1 MLYQAKNPHGGDVY
15 GEKIALDFSANANP
29 YGTPTGVIEAIQN
42 ALPQMR
48 QYPDPYCRELI
59 AAISAFEGV
68 SPSNILCGN
77 GAAELIYTY
86 CETTSPQTAV
96 ELAPTFSEYSLGLQR
111 CGCDIQRYSLNPEQN
126 FVLDDGFCS
135 FLDEVH
141 PEAVFLCN
149 PNNPTGQII
158 KQELLTD
165 ILAYTKQNNIRF
177 FLDECFLDL
186 SEEGKSLKPFL
197 KENPQLFILKAFT
210 KSFGMAGVRLGYCIS
225 TDEDLLRAMAETV
238 QPWNVSLLA
247 QAAGIAA
254 LKEQTFLQTARKTIF
269 IEKRWL
275 SAQLEQ
281 LRMKVC
287 PSSANY
293 LLFYG
298 PTDLHIALKQNG
310 IAIRNCD
317 NYHGLGAG
325 WYRIAVRL
333 HEENERLIQSME
345 RVLGKESLWRKT
357 L

>member
-15 GEKIALDFSANANP
+15 GEKIVLDFSANVNP
-29 YGTPTGVIEAIQN
+29 YGTPAGVIEAVQN

-48 QYPDPYCRELI
+48 QYPDPYCREMI
-59 AAISAFEGV
+59 SAISAFEDV
-68 SPSNILCGN
+68 PSSNILCGN

-86 CETTSPQTAV
+86 CEATSPRSAV
-96 ELAPTFSEYSLGLQR
+96 ELAPTFSEYSLGLRR
-111 CGCDIQRYSLNPEQN
+111 CGCDIHRYFLNPEQN
-126 FVLDDGFCS
+126 FVLDDGFCP
-135 FLDEVH
+135 FLDEVN

-158 KQELLTD
+158 KQGLLTD
-165 ILAYTKQNNIRF
+165 ILACTKQNNIRF

-186 SEEGKSLKPFL
+186 SEEGESMKPFL

-210 KSFGMAGVRLGYCIS
+210 KSFGMAGVRLGYCMS
-225 TDEDLLRAMAETV
+225 TDEDLLRAMSEAV
-238 QPWNVSLLA
+238 QPWNVSLFA

-269 IEKRWL
+269 KEKKWL
-275 SAQLEQ
+275 SARLLQLG
-281 LRMKVC
+281 MKVC

-298 PTDLHIALKQNG
+298 PADLHIALKQNG
-310 IAIRNCD
+310 IAIRSCD
-317 NYHGLGAG
+317 NYYGLGAG

-333 HEENERLIQSME
+333 HEENECLIQTME
-345 RVLGKESLWRKT
+345 RVLGKEIL
-357 L
+357 